1 MDRRQLAAFV
11 AVAEELNFGR
21 AGRRLGVKQ
30 PAMSQ
35 VIRRLESE
43 LDLVL
48 FERTSHRVA
57 LTAAGATLLPYA
69 RAALDAYSELR
80 TAAAGVRAGT
90 GGRLRVGTSEGTL
103 PALNVILEALAEAR
117 DGVEIELETFGTRE
131 RLDRVRSGDLD
142 VAFVFDSPADEA
154 GVTVLPLYEEALAVV
169 MPESHEAARAA
180 AVEVAALR
188 ELPLMLRAGT
198 SRSNVR
204 ARLLDYCRRAGF
216 EPTPG
221 PPFGSL
227 ENAFALIA
235 AGRAWTLLRRSVAHQ
250 HVSGVAVREL
260 REPVAMRLDLVSRAT
275 GMTQAAAAFVALA
288 RELRDT
294 GRFRAVAGP

>member
-30 PAMSQ
+30 PAVSQ

-69 RAALDAYSELR
+69 RAALDAHSDLR
-80 TAAAGVRAGT
+80 TAAAGIRAGT
-90 GGRLRVGTSEGTL
+90 GGRLRVTSEGTL

-131 RLDRVRSGDLD
+131 RLDRVRSGDLEL
-142 VAFVFDSPADEA
+142 AFVFDSPVDEA
-154 GVTVLPLYEEALAVV
+154 GLTVLPLYEESLAVV

-180 AVEVAALR
+180 AVELAALR
-188 ELPLMLRAGT
+188 ELPLLLRAGT

-227 ENAFALIA
+227 ENAFAMIA
-235 AGRAWTLLRRSVAHQ
+235 SGRAWTLLRRSVVPP

-260 REPVAMRLDLVSRAT
+260 REPVVMRLDLVTRAS

-294 GRFRAVAGP
+294 GRFRAVAGH